1 MFEATPIFS
10 LLSRALDHAA
20 LRQAVHTTNIANAGV
35 DGFHRLDL
43 VFDTQLQALSGG
55 ADETAPVPSGAGTQP
70 RIVATNDAVRLDQ
83 EMALMAKD
91 SVRYQALLGAFDR
104 TTGLLRLAIHEGKG
118 V

>member
-1 MFEATPIFS
+1 MFEAAPIFS
-10 LLSRALDHAA
+10 LLSHALDNAA

-43 VFDTQLQALSGG
+43 VFDTQLRALASS
-55 ADETAPVPSGAGTQP
+55 ADEGAREPSWVGTQP

-118 V
+118 A